1 MTVETSNSISGPYA
15 GAGTTGPFTVNFRF
29 LDQAHLR
36 VIRTDNT
43 GEHVL
48 VLTTDYT
55 VAGVGNPTGSV
66 TLVAALPVGQ
76 TLTIIR
82 NVPQTQEADYV
93 QNDDFPAQSHETALD
108 KLTMICQQI
117 SEQLG
122 RSITIPASG
131 ASGVSTQLPIPTA
144 NAFLSWN
151 STGTAL
157 LNIFA
162 SIIHNGVGAPAVGL
176 GSDSQF
182 YIDTGPYDIY
192 GPKTGGAWG
201 SAIPLKFLQTG
212 TGAVRRDF
220 QSKGRDVVSVKDFG
234 TTTTTATLASA
245 AASVTSAGGGTL
257 KMPNGDYAGVN
268 MPSGLDYVILDFDG
282 PHVPINVYAQSGE
295 TTRFAHRV
303 LRTSDGGLHTNEE
316 RSVSH
321 IEYRPTGSGTNGPA
335 SADYG
340 LTISALKKDFD
351 TTTVVGEIDAMN
363 IVVRQGGTASDATAF
378 LANVATYG
386 TGFMAIFEGQTSII
400 NSVGTILQQIQSQA
414 GVCDNV
420 NSNYI
425 GFFVN
430 ANKGSLNSAYQAAN
444 TTGQG
449 SWTQFFQ
456 GLKDGVERFSVMDHG
471 AVRISDGAGGRKTLR
486 VSSNRFAVLNAAE
499 GAELF
504 TIVDSGA
511 VSANADISSGTS
523 FTVGSNKVVG
533 QRDTGWVAFTGAG
546 NKNTSYDTATITL
559 VQLAQRVNSIQAA
572 LTAHGLLGA

>member
-182 YIDTGPYDIY
+182 YIDTGPYDLY

-201 SAIPLKFLQTG
+201 SAIPLKFLQSG
-212 TGAVRRDF
+212 AGAVRRDF

-234 TTTTTATLASA
+234 SVPSTVTLGLATVAVA
-245 AASVTSAGGGTL
+245 GAGGGTL
-257 KMPNGDYAGVN
+257 KLPNGDYTGVS
-268 MPSGLDYVILDFDG
+268 MPANQDFVILDFDG
-282 PHVPINVYAQSGE
+282 PHVPINVYAESGE

-303 LRTSDGGLHTNEE
+303 LRTSDGGSHIGEE
-316 RSVSH
+316 RTISH
-321 IEYRPTGSGTNGPA
+321 IEYRPTGSGANGPTN
-335 SADYG
+335 ADYG
-340 LTISALKKDFD
+340 MTISVIKKNFL
-351 TTTVVGEIDAMN
+351 TTSTIGELDGLN
-363 IVVRQGGTASDATAF
+363 IVVRNGGGNTSDCAGILINAGVVGGSFCAAIENQTSLLNSSGTVLKQISTQVGVVDDVNTNSF
-378 LANVATYG
+378 GFFTKMNSG
-386 TGFMAIFEGQTSII
+386 TGKKAIQANFATGAFWQDLISLENDAYALFRVDGNGQSFLGNATNGKKKMLRVNTS
-400 NSVGTILQQIQSQA
+400 A
-414 GVCDNV
+414 GLE
-420 NSNYI
+420 
-425 GFFVN
+425 FVN
-430 ANKGSLNSAYQAAN
+430 DANTAIIATLSDTGSLNLQVGQNYAINN
-444 TTGQG
+444 TQ
-449 SWTQFFQ
+449 
-456 GLKDGVERFSVMDHG
+456 V
-471 AVRISDGAGGRKTLR
+471 
-486 VSSNRFAVLNAAE
+486 
-499 GAELF
+499 
-504 TIVDSGA
+504 
-511 VSANADISSGTS
+511 
-523 FTVGSNKVVG
+523 VGS
-533 QRDTGWVAFTGAG
+533 RDTGWAAMTGTA
-546 NKNTSYDTATITL
+546 NKATSYDSATITL
-559 VQLAQRVNSIQAA
+559 VQLAQRVKSLQDA
-572 LTAHGLLGA
+572 LTTHGLLGA